1 MISNRRNLAL
11 VRVGAAAVA
20 VSLAMAGC
28 GRSEDTGDGAV
39 VAPSEVAEGPAEGT
53 ITVWAMGA
61 EGEQLDAIA
70 QDFMAENPD
79 AIVEVTPVPWDAA
92 HNKIATAIAAGD
104 TPDVSLVGTTWM
116 GEFARTDALD
126 PTPTELIDA
135 GSFFE
140 GSWSTTVVD
149 DTSYGVPWYTET
161 RVLYYRTD
169 LAEQAGITEAPADW
183 DGLKALAQGVQEA
196 GAEWGLYLQPGG
208 TGAWQTFM
216 PFAWQNGAEL
226 VDGESFT
233 LDTPEFVEALEFYD
247 SFYTEGLSPTGTDP
261 AIEQSF
267 VGGKVGAF
275 FSGPWHM
282 SLIADAGGE
291 EFADKW
297 TVATMPEKEAGTSFV
312 GGGDLVVF
320 KDGENREGGW
330 KFVEYVSRPE
340 VQQKFYGMVGAL
352 PTTMAAWESGEL
364 ADDPL
369 LAVFGDQLED
379 AQSPPTIPTWEQ
391 VASVIDGEIEKTVKA
406 DLDPAAAAA
415 AIQSGAESIGT
426 GS

>member
-1 MISNRRNLAL
+1 MISNRRHLAL

-20 VSLAMAGC
+20 VSLAVAGC
-28 GRSEDTGDGAV
+28 GRSEDTGDGTVA
-39 VAPSEVAEGPAEGT
+39 APSEVAEGPAEGT

-79 AIVEVTPVPWDAA
+79 ATVEVTPVPWDAA

-149 DTSYGVPWYTET
+149 DTAYGVPWYTET

-196 GAEWGLYLQPGG
+196 GAEWGIYLQPGG

-233 LDTPEFVEALEFYD
+233 LDTPEFVEALEFYE
-247 SFYTEGLSPTGTDP
+247 SFYAEGLSPTGADP

-267 VGGKVGAF
+267 VSGKVGAF
-275 FSGPWHM
+275 FSGPWHL

-297 TVATMPEKEAGTSFV
+297 AVATMPQKESGTSFV

-352 PTTMAAWESGEL
+352 PTTTAAWESGEL
-364 ADDPL
+364 AEDPQ
-369 LAVFGDQLED
+369 LAVFGDQLDD
-379 AQSPPTIPTWEQ
+379 AKSPPTIPTWEQ

-406 DLDPAAAAA
+406 DLDPAQAAA

>member
-1 MISNRRNLAL
+1 MTPTKRSRPLL
-11 VRVGAAAVA
+11 RVAAVTVA
-20 VSLAMAGC
+20 ASLAMAGC
-28 GRSEDTGDGAV
+28 GREEE
-39 VAPSEVAEGPAEGT
+39 APGGTDVSASAVAEGPAEGT

-70 QDFMAENPD
+70 ADFMVENPD
-79 AIVEVTPVPWDAA
+79 AVVEVTPVPWDAA
-92 HNKIATAIAAGD
+92 HDKISTAIAAGD

-126 PTPTELIDA
+126 PTPLDLIDESA
-135 GSFFE
+135 FFE

-169 LAEQAGITEAPADW
+169 LAEQAGISEAPSDW
-183 DGLKALAQGVQEA
+183 DGLKELAQGVQDS

-208 TGAWQTFM
+208 TGSWQTFM
-216 PFAWQNGAEL
+216 PFAWQNGAQL
-226 VDGESFT
+226 VDGESFS
-233 LDTPEFVEALEFYD
+233 LDTPEFVEALEFYN
-247 SFYTEGLSPTGTDP
+247 SFYTEGLTPTEADQ

-267 VGGKVGAF
+267 VSGKVGAF

-297 TVATMPEKEAGTSFV
+297 AVATMPQKESGTSFV

-330 KFVEYVSRPE
+330 KFVEYLSRPE
-340 VQQKFYGMVGAL
+340 VQQKFYGIVGAL
-352 PTTMAAWESGEL
+352 PTSMAAWETGEL
-364 ADDPL
+364 ADDPM

-391 VASVIDGEIEKTVKA
+391 VASVIDGEIEKVTKA
-406 DLDPAAAAA
+406 GLAPAEAAA

>member
-1 MISNRRNLAL
+1 MPRSTPPLAL
-11 VRVGAAAVA
+11 ARVGAAA
-20 VSLAMAGC
+20 LALSVLAAGC
-28 GRSEDTGDGAV
+28 GREEDAGDGAPV
-39 VAPSEVAEGPAEGT
+39 EASAVAEGLAEGT
-53 ITVWAMGA
+53 ITVWAMGT
-61 EGEQLDAIA
+61 EGEQLEAIA
-70 QDFMAENPD
+70 ADFMAENPD
-79 AIVEVTPVPWDAA
+79 STVDVTPVPWDAA
-92 HNKIATAIAAGD
+92 HDKIATAIASGD

-126 PTPTELIDA
+126 PTPPDLIDES
-135 GSFFE
+135 SFFE

-169 LAEQAGITEAPADW
+169 LAEEAGITEAPTDW
-183 DGLKALAQGVQEA
+183 EGLKALAEGVQEA
-196 GAEWGLYLQPGG
+196 GAEWGIYLQPGG
-208 TGAWQTFM
+208 AGTWQTFM
-216 PFAWQNGAEL
+216 PFAWQAGAEL

-233 LDTPEFVEALEFYD
+233 LDTPEFVEALEFYN
-247 SFYTEGLSPTGTDP
+247 SFYTEGLSPTGADP

-267 VGGKVGAF
+267 VGDKVGAF

-282 SLIADAGGE
+282 SLITEAGGP

-297 TVATMPEKEAGTSFV
+297 TVATMPQQAAGTSFV

-320 KDGENREGGW
+320 KEGENREGGW

-340 VQQKFYGMVGAL
+340 VQQKFYGIVGAL
-352 PTTMAAWESGEL
+352 PTTTEAWETGDL
-364 ADDPL
+364 ADDPM
-369 LAVFGDQLED
+369 LAVFGDQLAD
-379 AQSPPTIPTWEQ
+379 AKSPPTIQTWEQ
-391 VASVIDGEIEKTVKA
+391 VASVIDGEIEKVTKA
-406 DLDPAAAAA
+406 GLAPTEAAA